1 VRLLQVV
8 REHSKALLL
17 DLLAP
22 RLLEVPPD
30 GVGLAPGR
38 PVRKILMRGGYR
50 MVVDLRVPEQREAWR
65 TGVYEDR
72 MVSAARRLVPD
83 GGVLVD
89 VGANIGFY
97 TCGVGVD
104 LSKRG
109 GTVYAFEPV
118 SSNRRRL
125 LRNIVLNRLRR
136 LVTVLPWALG
146 DEPGSVVMR
155 RTPNGNAGNAVGQNM
170 LSSWDRESVDK
181 EGWPSEEVPVVR
193 LDDWAIRLSRCDVL
207 KIDVEGADLLVLRG
221 GRETLDRFRPV
232 VLAEFNPYWMRQVH
246 QSIDDVRQFTERAGY
261 RIVRLFGD
269 RFLPLDRS
277 HVDADADV
285 PSYVLFP
292 EERQKEMDEVLN

>member
-1 VRLLQVV
+1 MKER
-8 REHSKALLL
+8 SKALLL
-17 DLLAP
+17 DMLAP
-22 RLLEVPPD
+22 LLLEIPPG
-30 GVGLAPGR
+30 GVGLDSRR
-38 PVRKILMRGGYR
+38 PIRKILMRGDYR

-72 MVSAARRLVPD
+72 MLSAGRRLVPN
-83 GGVLVD
+83 GGVFLD

-97 TCGVGVD
+97 ACGAGVD
-104 LSKRG
+104 LLRRG

-125 LRNIVLNRLRR
+125 RRDIVLNGLGS

-146 DEPGSVVMR
+146 DEPGTLFMR
-155 RTPNGNAGNAVGQNM
+155 RAPIGDAGNAVGQNM
-170 LSSWDRESVDK
+170 LSDWDRENVGK
-181 EGWPSEEVPVVR
+181 NGWAREEVPVIR
-193 LDDWAIRLSRCDVL
+193 LDDWASRLGRCDVL

-232 VLAEFNPYWMRQVH
+232 VLAEFNPYWMRQIH
-246 QSIDDVRQFTERAGY
+246 QGIEDVRQFAERTGY

-269 RFLPLDRS
+269 RFLPINRS
-277 HVDADADV
+277 HADADTDV

-292 EERQKEMDEVLN
+292 EERLEELAEVLS